1 MDSEMFWYND
11 GHKIQLTLDKASVLI
26 SSIICPHDNEP
37 EAACQ
42 GIVKDSCVV
51 SYFLS
56 RYGFDCNVGIAPVQN
71 EMEIAWT
78 IVGQPEYDYEL
89 CQVWVIP
96 TSDEFFA
103 AWIVS
108 QQTKN

>member
-1 MDSEMFWYND
+1 MDTQMFWHND
-11 GHKIQLTLDKASVLI
+11 GHKIHLVLEMTNVKI
-26 SSIICPHDNEP
+26 TKVVCPHDGDP
-37 EAACQ
+37 EGPCQ

-51 SYFLS
+51 SYFLN
-56 RYGFDCNVGIAPVQN
+56 RYGFDCNVGVAPIQS

-78 IVGQPEYDYEL
+78 LVGEPEYDYEL

-96 TSDEFFA
+96 TADEFFA

-108 QQTKN
+108 QNNPS